1 MNVQAPSTRRIRVDV
16 ILDTVCPWCY
26 IGKRRLDKA
35 LAMRPDLHAEI
46 RFHAFLLNPNMPRE
60 GVDQAT
66 YLGRRFGNEQRVA
79 RVLAAI
85 EEAGQSESIR
95 FAFDRIRRAPNSVDS
110 HRLIHLAA
118 DKDAGERMV
127 EALYRAYFE
136 DGRDIGHPRELAA
149 IAGEQGFDS
158 DMVRAFLLGTSGIED
173 VLQDNAWAHRRG
185 ANGVPTFLFEGGPAL
200 SGAHEPKVLARMLDV
215 SRELTTG
222 VGEGFLLDSVP

>member
-1 MNVQAPSTRRIRVDV
+1 MNMQAAPAHRIRVDV

-35 LAMRPDLHAEI
+35 LRLRPDLHAEI

-60 GVDQAT
+60 GVDQMT
-66 YLGRRFGNEQRVA
+66 YLTRRFGNEQRIG

-85 EEAGQSESIR
+85 EEAGQSEGIG

-110 HRLIHLAA
+110 HRLIRLAA
-118 DKDAGERMV
+118 ERGKAEPMV
-127 EALYRAYFE
+127 EALYRAHFTE
-136 DGRDIGHPRELAA
+136 GRDIGHPRELAA
-149 IAGEQGFDS
+149 IAAENGFDFDTIIAHVS
-158 DMVRAFLLGTSGIED
+158 GNDGIEG

-200 SGAHEPKVLARMLDV
+200 SGAHDPKVLARMLDV
-215 SRELTTG
+215 SRELLFGTADEQL
-222 VGEGFLLDSVP
+222 VFDPM